1 MTKDRVV
8 NSVNN
13 EFANRCVDFFVRF
26 DGRFGY
32 KEFRRDPED
41 QGAWFIIAFDESR
54 LFARYE
60 DALESAKARVA
71 WLSEAVERAA
81 PFVP

>member
-1 MTKDRVV
+1 MASLPIV

-13 EFANRCVDFFVRF
+13 ESANRCVDFFVRA
-26 DGRFGY
+26 DGTFGY
-32 KEFRRDPED
+32 KEFRREPED

-54 LFARYE
+54 SFARYD
-60 DALESAKARVA
+60 DALELANARVA
-71 WLSEAVERAA
+71 SLSKAVERAA